1 MGKCI
6 RCGKES
12 FLFKNFE
19 LKDGEI
25 CKKCF
30 RALGFDKSYDLITEV
45 YSYEEIKDGVDEM
58 YRKKNEEKKKEPS
71 GLIFANYGQER
82 ELDSEPEER
91 EIFNILCSLFA
102 DLGRDSKEVK
112 LVRVS
117 DDYVTAKLGEWDLAR
132 FHWGPRSKWILFP
145 TLERLDMKH
154 KIKTPEEVEQFSE
167 LLQKSVEHIAKYS

>member
-82 ELDSEPEER
+82 ELGSEPEER

-102 DLGRDSKEVK
+102 DLGRDPKEVK

-117 DDYVTAKLGEWDLAR
+117 DDYVTAKLGESDIAR
-132 FHWGPRSKWILFP
+132 FHWGPRSKWIKFP
-145 TLERLDMKH
+145 IYDRPKDRR
-154 KIKTPEEVEQFSE
+154 KITSPEDVRQYSDVFKDAVESIE
-167 LLQKSVEHIAKYS
+167 KYM